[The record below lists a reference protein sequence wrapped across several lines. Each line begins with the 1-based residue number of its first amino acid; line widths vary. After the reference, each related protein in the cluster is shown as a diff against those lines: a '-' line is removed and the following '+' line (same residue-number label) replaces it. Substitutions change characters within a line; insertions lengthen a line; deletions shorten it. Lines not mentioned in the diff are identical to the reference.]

1 MRERATTT
9 YATLLSLYLAQS
21 IPMSFFSTVI
31 PVIMRMENYSL
42 TTIGYLQLMKLPWIV
57 KFLWAPLVDG
67 TCRSSRHYR
76 RWILA
81 SELFYAAVIVA
92 IGFLQLRTDFTMI
105 IVLMLIAFTASATQ
119 DIATDAFAIL
129 VLKEEQRSL
138 GNSMQS
144 AGGLIG
150 TLAGS
155 GVLLIIYH
163 HWGWQPLLTALG
175 LFVILALVP
184 IVLYRA
190 HRMRPAAAS
199 MAAKVSP
206 LQFVGFFR
214 QPGIGRHVGL
224 LFIFYAGMIGILTM
238 VKPYLVDLGY
248 TIEEIGY
255 LSGIFGT
262 ACGALMTIPAALLI
276 RKRGLARTVR
286 LFPAVGL
293 ATALYFFALTFTG
306 HPAALVWV
314 AVALIW
320 SCYAMANV
328 FIFTL
333 AMQCVRPGCEG
344 TDFTI
349 QIVVTHLSSLVISAL
364 SGKLADGLSY
374 RGLFAI
380 EVVLSLAVVTL
391 VPLLFRAGA
400 AESESIAEPAALAEG
415 AGS

>member
-31 PVIMRMENYSL
+31 PVIMRIENYSL
-42 TTIGYLQLMKLPWIV
+42 TTIGSLQLMKLPWIV

-67 TCRSSRHYR
+67 TSSNSRHYR
-76 RWILA
+76 RWILT

-92 IGFLQLRTDFTMI
+92 IGFLQLRTDFTLI
-105 IVLMLIAFTASATQ
+105 VVLMLIAFTASATQ

-129 VLKEEQRSL
+129 VLREEQRSL

-155 GVLLIIYH
+155 GILLIIYH
-163 HWGWQPLLTALG
+163 HWGWQPLLTALA
-175 LFVILALVP
+175 LFVVLALLP
-184 IVLYRA
+184 IVLYRG
-190 HRMRPAAAS
+190 HRAKAPGPA
-199 MAAKVSP
+199 AAKVSP
-206 LQFVGFFR
+206 LEFIGFFR

-224 LFIFYAGMIGILTM
+224 LFIVYAGMIGILTM

-248 TIEEIGY
+248 TVEEIGY

-306 HPAALVWV
+306 HPAALVWL

-333 AMQCVRPGCEG
+333 AMQRVRPGCEG
-344 TDFTI
+344 TDFTM
-349 QIVVTHLSSLVISAL
+349 QIVVTHLSSLVIAAL
-364 SGKLADGLSY
+364 SGKLADTLTY
-374 RGLFAI
+374 RGLFAVEI
-380 EVVLSLAVVTL
+380 GLSLAVLAL

-400 AESESIAEPAALAEG
+400 AEEEAM
-415 AGS
+415 AGSLPLADELES